1 MSLIDELK
9 PASPTISLMYSNL
22 MEQFAGPVRISDD
35 TRFYPKKVGG
45 KTYWIRRTQIGQTAY
60 EISLGRESEELLTVI
75 EKEETLIRNNKKA
88 VQSKEKLVS
97 MLLSGGFNSLD
108 PLTERVLKLMEESGL
123 FIAGGVLVGSHA
135 FRLYGPILSYQLPME
150 TTQTADIDLSIH
162 IGIKSNVTDLN
173 ETMKS
178 SGLGFLEIP
187 SLDSR
192 KPSTSYKFH
201 DSEVTVDLLTPP
213 IGSSLSDPVYIKA
226 VNSYAEPMRFLDY
239 LIKDPIEAVVVA
251 GSGILVNIPQPARFA
266 IHKLAVSQRRTKR
279 HQIKVEKDLNQAAS
293 LIEILARN
301 RPGDLDEPISDLL
314 AQSSRKIESEIFD
327 AFNILKSTK
336 KVDYHTIN
344 VIDEK
349 LEYYRTRTN
358 STNDL
363 G

>member
-1 MSLIDELK
+1 MSLIDQLK
-9 PASPTISLMYSNL
+9 PVSPTSSLAYSNL
-22 MEQFAGPVRISDD
+22 MEQFGGPVRISDD
-35 TRFYPKKVGG
+35 TKFYPKKVGD
-45 KTYWIRRTQIGQTAY
+45 KTYWIRRTQIGQTSY
-60 EISLGRESEELLTVI
+60 EISLGRESEELLAVI
-75 EKEETLIRNNKKA
+75 EKEKTLISNNRKS
-88 VQSKEKLVS
+88 VQNKEKLVS

-135 FRLYGPILSYQLPME
+135 FRLYESILSYQFPME

-162 IGIKSNVTDLN
+162 IGVKSNITDLN
-173 ETMKS
+173 ETIQS

-201 DSEVTVDLLTPP
+201 DSEVKVDLLTPM

-251 GSGILVNIPQPARFA
+251 GSGILVNIPLPARFA
-266 IHKLAVSQRRTKR
+266 IHKLALSQRRTKR
-279 HQIKVEKDLNQAAS
+279 HLVKVEKDLNQAGA
-293 LIEILARN
+293 LIEILVRN

-314 AQSSRKIESEIFD
+314 AQRSRKIESEVFD
-327 AFNILKSTK
+327 AFNVLKSTK
-336 KVDYHTIN
+336 RINNQTINVFEEKVDY
-344 VIDEK
+344 
-349 LEYYRTRTN
+349 YRTA
-358 STNDL
+358 STPL
-363 G
+363 TT